1 MTFLKVKD
9 KDGLVRDTSSGAIIN
24 TNVSEYQNYMK
35 KRKAETAIKEQV
47 DKNSE
52 EIQSMKSD
60 ITEIKQLLISLINK
74 DK

>member
-1 MTFLKVKD
+1 MAFLKVKD
-9 KDGLVRDTSSGAIIN
+9 KDGLVRDTNTGAIIN
-24 TNVSEYQNYMK
+24 TSVSDYENYMK
-35 KRKAETAIKEQV
+35 KKQAGSAIKEQV
-47 DKNSE
+47 QKNSE